1 RLAQRRAGGEGT
13 GRLTD
18 GGERGSGEG
27 GGVHAL
33 VAAGSFRGGLKLER
47 FVLRLQRALD
57 GSTVN
62 PKHHVMPPHEP
73 LVCLAAL
80 PPVTLYALGGFI
92 VFMFFVQIVIARW
105 EKRMVWPYGSPEAE
119 PQFPDPSG
127 YGKRWVR
134 NAFEAGFTFYGW
146 CPDLKGPRY
155 RVSYGLLAPPSGDC
169 FVVVGVGTIFS
180 LQLRGT
186 WIYSR
191 TIDGQVFYTTD
202 HQSCVEIDPARRWRN
217 QLTKTD
223 NFPALLKSH
232 RETVR
237 ARGIAIQPFD
247 TGHEVE

>member
-1 RLAQRRAGGEGT
+1 
-13 GRLTD
+13 
-18 GGERGSGEG
+18 
-27 GGVHAL
+27 
-33 VAAGSFRGGLKLER
+33 
-47 FVLRLQRALD
+47 
-57 GSTVN
+57 
-62 PKHHVMPPHEP
+62 MPPHEP

-247 TGHEVE
+247 TGHEVEQFKQLRQERYESMARAGLITFVDPSSTHFKYTLRGASKSAALNYSIGLARGVTSGRLPKIA